1 MQIVIDQINKLVKDY
16 TEKISSFS
24 EEEFSAK
31 PDPAKWSKKEIIGHL
46 VDSAQNNIRRFIV
59 GQYET
64 NPHIVYYQDKW
75 VAIQD
80 YQHYDTA
87 ALIQLWQLL
96 NNHIC
101 IILKNMPQEMV
112 ERTCNCGNAKEELHS
127 LDFLAKD
134 YVDHHLHHLKQIVQ

>member
-1 MQIVIDQINKLVKDY
+1 MQQVIDQLNALVTDY
-16 TEKISSFS
+16 SEKISSFS

-31 PDPAKWSKKEIIGHL
+31 PDPTKWSKKEIIGHL
-46 VDSAQNNIRRFIV
+46 VDSAHNNIRRFIK

-64 NPHIVYYQDKW
+64 NPNIFYHQDKW
-75 VAIQD
+75 VAIQN

-87 ALIQLWQLL
+87 TLIRLWQLL

-101 IILKNMPQEMV
+101 IILKNMPQEMY
-112 ERTCNCGNAKEELHS
+112 ERTCNCGQEKEELYR

-134 YVDHHLHHLKQIVQ
+134 YVDHHLHHLKQIV